1 MEEVDKLINN
11 MAKKLNQ
18 DIGTRKNTD
27 RLANDV
33 TALAELITARA
44 MVENPLSNI

>member
-11 MAKKLNQ
+11 VAKKLNE
-18 DIGTRKNTD
+18 DIEAGKNTD
-27 RLANDV
+27 GLANNV

-44 MVENPLSNI
+44 TVENPLSNI